1 MKLLVVDGDRNWV
14 EMLTGWLKMMGY
26 EVRRAYTG
34 AQARIEWME
43 QQPDLVLLDPILKD
57 VDGLAICREL
67 RIKHDALVLIMTEG
81 KEVEDEVRCL
91 EAGADDYL
99 RKPFLPAQLLARIRA
114 LTRRGR
120 STLKQRPSSI
130 LNIGPLRI
138 DSLHNTVSRYG
149 KTARLTPIES
159 KLLYLLAINA
169 NQVCTADQIVAYVW
183 GYEGDASLIK
193 AHIRHLREKIEPNPS
208 TPSFIYTIAGV
219 GYKLAYAHV
228 QERASS

>member
-1 MKLLVVDGDRNWV
+1 
-14 EMLTGWLKMMGY
+14 
-26 EVRRAYTG
+26 
-34 AQARIEWME
+34 
-43 QQPDLVLLDPILKD
+43 
-57 VDGLAICREL
+57 
-67 RIKHDALVLIMTEG
+67 
-81 KEVEDEVRCL
+81 
-91 EAGADDYL
+91 
-99 RKPFLPAQLLARIRA
+99 
-114 LTRRGR
+114 
-120 STLKQRPSSI
+120 
-130 LNIGPLRI
+130 
-138 DSLHNTVSRYG
+138 VSRYG

-208 TPSFIYTIAGV
+208 TPCFIYTIAGV